1 VTIER
6 VVWTDQAKDDFRW
19 LHSQDK
25 ALARRVAHLVEA
37 ITLDPFAGIGKP
49 EPLKFN
55 LRGHWSRRVNRE
67 HRLVYRVEGTT
78 LVIVA
83 ARYHYTP

>member
-1 VTIER
+1 MTIER

-19 LHSQDK
+19 LHSQDRS
-25 ALARRVAHLVEA
+25 LARRVLDLIDA
-37 ITLDPFAGIGKP
+37 ITVTPFTGIGKP
-49 EPLKFN
+49 EPLTFN
-55 LRGHWSRRVNRE
+55 LRGHWSRWINRE

-83 ARYHYTP
+83 ARYHDAA